1 MGKTK
6 ASKRRAAQRLPM
18 LASQAKVVCCEE
30 KYGITAGSK
39 SRRCRRCPKVW
50 KQR

>member
-6 ASKRRAAQRLPM
+6 AHKRRAAQPLPM
-18 LASQAKVVCCEE
+18 LAAPAKTVCCEE
-30 KYGITAGSK
+30 KYGITVSSK
-39 SRRCRRCPKVW
+39 SRRCRRCPKLW